1 MTTNAL
7 TLMPTAAH
15 DFSDRVHQVGDAW
28 DADTPDDEWDVRAL
42 VNHVTVEQLWVPHLL
57 RGETVQQVG
66 DRYDGDQ
73 LGEDPVEA
81 WDRAIEEA
89 LSSWADT
96 SPDEI
101 VHLSFGDFPAVEYAD
116 QMLLDLVVH
125 GWDLA
130 RGVRLEDRMNP
141 DVVAHALAFA
151 RKNGDLLSGSG
162 LFGTPLGA
170 KSDDPQDQLLAL
182 CGREREA

>member
-1 MTTNAL
+1 MDAL
-7 TLMPTAAH
+7 SLLPTAAH

-28 DADTPDDEWDVRAL
+28 DEDTPDDEWNVRAL

-73 LGEDPVEA
+73 LGEDPLEA
-81 WDRAIEEA
+81 WDLAVDEA
-89 LSSWADT
+89 LSAWSDT

-101 VHLSFGDFPAVEYAD
+101 VHLSFGDVPALEYAE

-130 RGVRLEDRMNP
+130 RGARLHERMNP
-141 DVVAHALAFA
+141 DAVAHALAFV
-151 RKNGDLLSGSG
+151 REHSDELTGSG
-162 LFGTPLGA
+162 MFGTPGSTS
-170 KSDDPQDQLLAL
+170 SDDPQDQLLAL
-182 CGREREA
+182 VGREP